1 MARSKY
7 GKYIIKEP
15 VAPGFQVE
23 RLQTI
28 DINLDAAI
36 TMFYQA
42 IKEPAIMIKDTHKH
56 DFHQLLCFMGGNPL
70 DIRDFGAEIELSL
83 GEEGEKH
90 IIDTTTIVNIPAGL
104 PHCPLNFKK
113 IDKPI
118 VFLEIMLA
126 AKYEKHV
133 VKE

>member
-1 MARSKY
+1 MAETKY
-7 GKYIIKEP
+7 GKYVIKEP
-15 VAPGFQVE
+15 LGKGFQVE
-23 RLQTI
+23 RLEAHGI
-28 DINLDAAI
+28 DLNAGC

-42 IKEPAIMIKDTHKH
+42 IKEPAQMIKDTHKH

-70 DIRDFGAEIELSL
+70 DMRDFGAEVELSL

-90 IIDTTTIVNIPAGL
+90 IINTTTIVNIPAGL
-104 PHCPLNFKK
+104 PHCPLNFKR

-126 AKYEKHV
+126 GKYEKDV
-133 VKE
+133 IKE

>member
-1 MARSKY
+1 MAHSKY

-23 RLQTI
+23 RLQTLNI
-28 DINLDAAI
+28 DSPC
-36 TMFYQA
+36 TMFCQA
-42 IKEPAIMIKDTHKH
+42 TKEPAIMIKDTHKH
-56 DFHQLLCFMGGNPL
+56 DFHQLLYFMGGNPL

-83 GEEGEKH
+83 GEEGEKP

-126 AKYEKHV
+126 SKYEKHI